1 MCGPGIWLRKPTI
14 VVYSWVVQLAQ
25 EPLVPGVERD
35 GPAQELLEGVSSLVR
50 AVRCVEHRHLSTDS
64 GLRRADASVLKV
76 LLKDGEQR
84 GGEIAAKLGVDASVV
99 SRQLTALEADGL
111 VTRRPDP
118 ADARVGLVSLAPRGK
133 AELDALYSS
142 YTQHLRAVL
151 ADLDDDA
158 MLTAAETMQRVAHA
172 ITEVTRAVRRIPPSS
187 SSGD

>member
-1 MCGPGIWLRKPTI
+1 M
-14 VVYSWVVQLAQ
+14 QLAQ

-35 GPAQELLEGVSSLVR
+35 APAQELLEGVSALIR
-50 AVRCVEHRHLSTDS
+50 AVRCVEHRQLAPDG

-84 GGEIAAKLGVDASVV
+84 GGELAAKLGVDASVV

-111 VTRRPDP
+111 VSRRPDP

-133 AELDALYSS
+133 AQLEALYSS
-142 YTQHLRAVL
+142 YTQHLRAAL

-158 MLTAAETMQRVAHA
+158 LLAAADTMQRIAHA
-172 ITEVTRAVRRIPPSS
+172 ITEVNRGVRRTQPT
-187 SSGD
+187 GD